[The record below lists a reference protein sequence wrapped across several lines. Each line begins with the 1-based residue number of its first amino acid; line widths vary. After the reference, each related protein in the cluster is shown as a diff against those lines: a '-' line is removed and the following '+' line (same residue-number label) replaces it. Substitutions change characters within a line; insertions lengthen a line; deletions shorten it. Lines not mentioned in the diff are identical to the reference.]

1 MGCLIAVT
9 GKGGVGKTSLS
20 GLLVRNLIMNK
31 KIPVLAV
38 DADPNT
44 CLDQALGIKLSKTIG
59 KVREEAGE
67 EARKGISAGISKQQ
81 MIEMKVAESLVE
93 AKDFDFIAMGRPE
106 GPGCYCYANNVLK
119 SAIQQISSNYPYVL
133 LDNEA
138 GLENLS
144 RRIVQKVDLLIMVA
158 DPSFRGIETLKR
170 LYLLAKEMDIK
181 FGKIAFIINRLRSN
195 HYPEQAELLKS
206 ELGIDYL
213 IGIPDNSELAA
224 YSEEGRP
231 LLELPDN
238 NEVVKRLNQLL
249 KDAGIIN

>member
-1 MGCLIAVT
+1 
-9 GKGGVGKTSLS
+9 
-20 GLLVRNLIMNK
+20 
-31 KIPVLAV
+31 
-38 DADPNT
+38 
-44 CLDQALGIKLSKTIG
+44 
-59 KVREEAGE
+59 
-67 EARKGISAGISKQQ
+67 